1 MIKKLINGW
10 TSYQNGWTG
19 GQYSLFRYIFGAY
32 LFIHFLQLVP
42 YGAELWSNQG
52 ALADGSASPLLGIF
66 PNMFALCDTPG
77 FVTGVLVA
85 ATGLSLML
93 ALGWRDRLAAV
104 LLWYIWACLFGRD
117 PFISNPGL
125 PYVGLMLVVHAI
137 LPSRPWGS
145 LGKRPANDPGHAWRM
160 PQSLFLVV
168 WILMALGYTYSG
180 WAKLASPSWVSGDA
194 MERVL
199 LNPLARTNF
208 LRDWA
213 LMLPEPLLNGWTW
226 YALGLEL
233 AFAPLALFRRTR
245 PLVWFAG
252 LSMHLGIITL
262 VNFADLSLGM
272 VMLHLFTF
280 DPNWI
285 KGRRVGSADFTTFPL
300 QPDRVFYDG
309 SCGLCH
315 DAIKFLLS
323 EDSDAKFKYAPLE
336 SDSFGEFVKNSPIHR
351 NTKLPDSV
359 VVLTGDGE
367 LLVKSTA
374 ALYLMS
380 RLGGAWRILAWSGYA
395 VPRVVRDAV
404 YDVVASQRKKL
415 FATAETA
422 CPLLPV
428 ELRKRFE
435 Y

>member
-10 TSYQNGWTG
+10 SSYQNGWTG

-42 YGAELWSNQG
+42 YGWELWSNQG

-77 FVTGVLVA
+77 FVTGVLAVA
-85 ATGLSLML
+85 AGLSVML
-93 ALGWRDRLAAV
+93 AVGWRDRMAAV

-117 PFISNPGL
+117 PFINNPGL

-145 LGKRPANDPGHAWRM
+145 LGKRPANDPGHSWRM

-168 WILMALGYTYSG
+168 WILMAVGYTYSG

-199 LNPLARTNF
+199 LNPLARTNI

-213 LMLPEPLLNGWTW
+213 LMLPEPLLNVWTW
-226 YALGLEL
+226 YALGLEIL
-233 AFAPLALFRRTR
+233 FVPLALWRRTR

-252 LSMHLGIITL
+252 LSMHLGIISL

-280 DPNWI
+280 DPAWI
-285 KGRRVGSADFTTFPL
+285 KGRKAIG
-300 QPDRVFYDG
+300 QDRVFYDG

-315 DAIKFLLS
+315 GAIKFLLS
-323 EDSDAKFKYAPLE
+323 EDTGASFKYAPLE
-336 SDSFGEFVKNSPIHR
+336 SDSFQTHVKDDAVHGKA
-351 NTKLPDSV
+351 TLPDSV
-359 VVLTGDGE
+359 VVLTGDGA

-380 RLGGAWRILAWSGYA
+380 RLGGAWRVLSWCGQAL
-395 VPRVVRDAV
+395 PRAVRDVV

-422 CPLLPV
+422 CPLLPP
-428 ELRKRFE
+428 ELRRRFE